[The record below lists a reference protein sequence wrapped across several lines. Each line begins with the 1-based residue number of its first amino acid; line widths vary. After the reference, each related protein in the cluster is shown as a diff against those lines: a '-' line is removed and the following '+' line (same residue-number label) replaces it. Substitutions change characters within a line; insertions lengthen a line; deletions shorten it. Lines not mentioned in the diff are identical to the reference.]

1 MEGSHRG
8 RVARHEQAVIQ
19 AEMRRLARAL
29 KPYRILHRDA
39 LQRAAGADSWHD
51 GGFDRALYA
60 AVKAG
65 AVEPLPG
72 GFYRDTA
79 DGHPEGGASAD
90 GHPQDGTAAA

>member
-1 MEGSHRG
+1 MKASHRA
-8 RVARHEQAVIQ
+8 RINRHEQAVIQ

-39 LQRAAGADSWHD
+39 LQHAAGADSWHD
-51 GGFDRALYA
+51 GGFDRALRA

-72 GFYRDTA
+72 GFYRDA
-79 DGHPEGGASAD
+79 VD
-90 GHPQDGTAAA
+90 GHPQGDAPAA